1 VGATSG
7 IGEYT
12 AKAFV
17 KNAISPRVYIVGR
30 SQSSADRIIGECK
43 ELNKDSKVEFL
54 KADVTELAEVDKVCK
69 EIMAKEK
76 QINILVQ
83 SQGNLNL
90 RGRDGKHKEL
100 RI

>member
-1 VGATSG
+1 M
-7 IGEYT
+7 
-12 AKAFV
+12 

-30 SQSSADRIIGECK
+30 SQSAADRIIGECK
-43 ELNKDSKVEFL
+43 ELNEDSKVEFL

-76 QINILVQ
+76 HINLLVQ

-90 RGRDGKHKEL
+90 RGRDGKDRECCKPFPSSL
-100 RI
+100 TLPSRIP